1 MTQNQLNRLIADATG
16 EDIADIKQRGFSLA
30 DPLEVTFDPE
40 PCDLPPQVVDWDEVD
55 LQHNVAVVPQR

>member
-1 MTQNQLNRLIADATG
+1 MTQNQLNQRVAKATG
-16 EDIADIKQRGFSLA
+16 EDIGDIRQRGFSLA
-30 DPLEVTFDPE
+30 DPLEVHFDPE